1 MFDELQIDDR
11 RERWLVGLADLALAP
26 IGDIGRWRAHPPTAA
41 PPRSVLLFRLER
53 IGDLLMTLD
62 ALGLLR
68 ARLPEAELHLVVG
81 SWNAELA
88 RLIPGIDAVET
99 LDVPWLSRGSSRPSP
114 WTLAATIARWRRRAF
129 DLAINFEPDIRSNA
143 LVGASGAPRRIG
155 YATGGGGAFLTDA
168 AAYDKRVHV
177 AVNARRLAERATAAP
192 RRASAP
198 TPQLRIPA
206 ESHARAARLLSE
218 HDGRGPLVGLNPG
231 AGRTVKEWP
240 PQRFARTAA
249 DLAARDRATIVLL
262 GSAAERP
269 LGEAVRKHV
278 GSDVPLIDLVGR
290 TPLVDLAAV
299 LARIQVLMTG
309 DTGPMHLAAAVGT
322 PVVGIFG
329 PTDPARYAPLVD
341 RSAAVHAN
349 LWCRP
354 CHRTRRPP
362 ARCRHGAP
370 DCLVRVGTD
379 DVVVAV
385 RSLLDGAPLG
395 SPW

>member
-26 IGDIGRWRAHPPTAA
+26 IGDIGGWRAPPPTAA
-41 PPRSVLLFRLER
+41 PPRRVLLFRLER
-53 IGDLLMTLD
+53 IGDLLMTLN

-99 LDVPWLSRGSSRPSP
+99 LDVPWLSRGGSRPSP

-129 DLAINFEPDIRSNA
+129 DLTINFEPDIRSNA
-143 LVGASGAPRRIG
+143 LVGASGAPRRVG
-155 YATGGGGAFLTDA
+155 YATGGGGAFLTEA

-177 AVNARRLAERATAAP
+177 AVNARRLVERATAAP

-262 GSAAERP
+262 GSAAECP
-269 LGEAVRKHV
+269 LGEAVRERLH
-278 GSDVPLIDLVGR
+278 DEVPRIDLVGR

-299 LARIQVLMTG
+299 LARIQVLVTG

-329 PTDPARYAPLVD
+329 PTDPARYAALID

-362 ARCRHGAP
+362 TRCRRATP
-370 DCLVRVGTD
+370 DCLIGVGTD
-379 DVVVAV
+379 DVVAAV
-385 RSLLDGAPLG
+385 RSLLVGARG
-395 SPW
+395 